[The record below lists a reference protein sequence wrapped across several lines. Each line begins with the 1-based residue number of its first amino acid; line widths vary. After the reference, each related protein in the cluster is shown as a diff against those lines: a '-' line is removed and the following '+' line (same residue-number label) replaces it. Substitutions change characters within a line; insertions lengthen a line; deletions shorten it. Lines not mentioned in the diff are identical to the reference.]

1 MIPPSRLEELTVTF
15 EIFGILLS
23 FRIHLLLV
31 RSRREIRHRPN
42 ERKREGSERR
52 GGRGRE
58 GRGWRRL
65 ERAFRNWIPKQS
77 KSIRKSFGP
86 PHLQTTTYC
95 SLPSLPFLP
104 PSTLLSTMSSSGS
117 DSDSSSK
124 IDAPQTTK
132 KGSKKSAPSAAPAVV
147 DKGKGK
153 SKATISS
160 DEEEES
166 SDESSDD
173 DDDDDEMAG
182 RSARPAVIKVSK
194 DL

>member
-1 MIPPSRLEELTVTF
+1 
-15 EIFGILLS
+15 
-23 FRIHLLLV
+23 
-31 RSRREIRHRPN
+31 
-42 ERKREGSERR
+42 
-52 GGRGRE
+52 
-58 GRGWRRL
+58 
-65 ERAFRNWIPKQS
+65 
-77 KSIRKSFGP
+77 
-86 PHLQTTTYC
+86 
-95 SLPSLPFLP
+95 
-104 PSTLLSTMSSSGS
+104 MSSSGS

-182 RSARPAVIKVSK
+182 RSAPRPAVIKVSK
-194 DL
+194 DLQYKPPSNMLPLTIQQSTSPFDYDRLANNPNLELWLIRVPDSLVLTFSLSFGFVPAAQTPSPLQPHHHLRSLLCFVVSNHHRLPLHQNARLHPQVRRVRRSG